1 MKYINENRTD
11 KECLEYCIYKCA
23 GDRRQIKYTKEQ
35 SIKSIRYIDNQYRI
49 YRARQNW
56 KRIIEDTIDLL
67 L

>member
-11 KECLEYCIYKCA
+11 KECLEYVIYKCA
-23 GDRRQIKYTKEQ
+23 GDRRQIKATKNLD
-35 SIKSIRYIDNQYRI
+35 IKNIRYIDNGYRI